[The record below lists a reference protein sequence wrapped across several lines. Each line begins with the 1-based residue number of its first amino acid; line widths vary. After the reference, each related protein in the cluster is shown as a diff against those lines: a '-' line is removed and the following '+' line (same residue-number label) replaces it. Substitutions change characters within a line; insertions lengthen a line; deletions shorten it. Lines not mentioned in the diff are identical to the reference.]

1 MLTRLRWFLGS
12 SAALFLVAALAHA
25 GVLLSGH
32 EHFQARIAETVIG
45 TVLVLGLVGTLMAPG
60 SARGIAI
67 AAQGFALLG
76 VFVGLFTI
84 AIGIG
89 PRTALDLVVHGA
101 MIVRLATGLVAAVRT
116 R

>member
-1 MLTRLRWFLGS
+1 MLSQLRWFLGAA
-12 SAALFLVAALAHA
+12 AALFLVAALAHA

-32 EHFQARIAETVIG
+32 EHGRARIAETVIG
-45 TVLVLGLVGTLMAPG
+45 TVLVLGLVGTLFAPG

-89 PRTALDLVVHGA
+89 PRTALDLAVHGA
-101 MIVRLATGLVAAVRT
+101 MIVVLAAGLLVAVRA
-116 R
+116 